1 MSYSLHNSEVFR
13 VLHTQIYPR
22 YVGSSTRERRLR
34 VRLEKNPGDWVTPST
49 LREMSRGTKLDPAIK
64 RRPTNAGSL
73 SFGFDLTKHRGF

>member
-34 VRLEKNPGDWVTPST
+34 VRLEKNPGVT
-49 LREMSRGTKLDPAIK
+49 G
-64 RRPTNAGSL
+64 
-73 SFGFDLTKHRGF
+73 